1 MMLDKFPSSKGRA
14 MWKRWICVAAICL
27 GMASQAE
34 AGEFHRVSCA
44 IVRIYVAKYSAPAA
58 ESWARSKGATDA
70 EIEAARHCLKDSP
83 VQTASDMS
91 SASR

>member
-1 MMLDKFPSSKGRA
+1 

-27 GMASQAE
+27 GITPCAE
-34 AGEFHRVSCA
+34 AGEFHRVSCS

-58 ESWARSKGATDA
+58 ETWARSKGATDA
-70 EIEAARHCLKDSP
+70 DIEAARRCLKDSP
-83 VQTASDMS
+83 IQTASDVS